1 MSELGDIVAAGLGFR
16 RADDFTDWLA
26 RERNDALMET
36 VAASAPK
43 KPHLRKADIRA
54 LIEDAERS
62 GKRVSAV
69 TVNGATLNFAE
80 AEKTATL
87 TPLEAW
93 KAKHARPA

>member
-43 KPHLRKADIRA
+43 KPHLRRPNIRT

-69 TVNGATLNFAE
+69 TVDGVKMEFGEPERRAAE
-80 AEKTATL
+80 IE
-87 TPLEAW
+87 TPEHL
-93 KAKHARPA
+93 RRLI

>member
-1 MSELGDIVAAGLGFR
+1 MSEHGDIVAAGLGFR

-36 VAASAPK
+36 VVASAPK
-43 KPHLRKADIRA
+43 KPHLRRPNIRT

-69 TVNGATLNFAE
+69 TVDGATLNFAE

-93 KAKHARPA
+93 KAKHARSA